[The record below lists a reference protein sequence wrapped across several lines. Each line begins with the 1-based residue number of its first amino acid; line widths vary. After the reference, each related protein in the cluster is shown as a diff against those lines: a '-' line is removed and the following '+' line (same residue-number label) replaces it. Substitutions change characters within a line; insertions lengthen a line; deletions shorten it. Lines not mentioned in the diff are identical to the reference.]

1 MKLLQQSWRM
11 LARDWRAGELRLLL
25 VAVALAVAALSS
37 VGFFADRMSKALS
50 SQARQLLG
58 ADAVLN
64 SDVPVGQEFRAAA
77 KKAGLTVADTVVF
90 PSMVGATGPKALE
103 VAPQLS
109 SLKAVSAGYPLRGNL
124 KVSDKA
130 GELGADTRE
139 IPAPGTVWLD
149 PALLSMLNASIGDSV
164 ELGELQLKVTRL
176 ITMEPDRGT
185 NFVNFAPRA
194 LINLQ
199 DLERSRL
206 VQTGS
211 RVGYRVLLS
220 GDLPTVDA
228 FVASQKIA
236 TGQRFED
243 LRGGRP
249 ELRST
254 LDRAER
260 FLSLVA
266 LLSALIAATAIALAA
281 RRFAERHLDGCAVM
295 RAIGLPQGQMAR
307 LLLLELVWIAMGA
320 AIVGVVIGY
329 AAHYALISAVG
340 SLLTI
345 ALPQPSLAPAVQSSL
360 AGLVLLLGFA
370 GLPIVRLAG
379 VAPIRVLRRDLGAPG
394 QLAWISG
401 GIAFVA
407 VMALMVWFAGDLK
420 LAGIALGGF
429 VAAALVFALV
439 AWGLMR
445 LVASAGRASKGR
457 ALAMLR
463 VVLAGWSKRGVASIA
478 QMVALAVSLMALL
491 LLTVTRNDLLD
502 SWRKASPPDAPNRF
516 VINIQPDQRDSV
528 AQALK
533 KAGLTGGGSANAAT
547 ELAPMVRGRLV
558 RINGQE
564 VNLELFN
571 ERAKRMLD
579 REFNV
584 SYMTE
589 QPGHN
594 TTTQGRWINP
604 AAAEVSIEE
613 GMAATLNLK
622 LNDDLAFD
630 IAGEITLLKVVGFRK
645 VVWDS
650 MKVNFFMV
658 ASPKPLLN
666 APQTFVTALHVP
678 AEKRQAV
685 DQLVRTF
692 PNLTVFDT
700 DNILKQVQTVLDQ
713 ISRAVEF
720 LFGFTLLAGLLVLYA
735 AQSAGQQERQR
746 ETALMRA
753 LGASRDQLT
762 KSLSAELLLT
772 GGLAGLMA
780 GVGAVTVGVVLART
794 IFEFNMGISLWP
806 ILVGVIAGSSAALL
820 AGWWGLR
827 KIVQTPPMISLRME

>member
-1 MKLLQQSWRM
+1 MNVLQQSWRM

-77 KKAGLTVADTVVF
+77 KQAGLTIADTVVF
-90 PSMVGATGPKALE
+90 PSMVGATGPKARE

-109 SLKAVSAGYPLRGNL
+109 SLKAVSTGYPLRGNL
-124 KVSDKA
+124 KVSDKV
-130 GELGADTRE
+130 GELGAETRE

-164 ELGELQLKVTRL
+164 ELGELQLQITKL
-176 ITMEPDRGT
+176 ITMEPDRGA

-206 VQTGS
+206 VQAGS

-220 GDLPTVDA
+220 GDLDKVDA
-228 FVASQKIA
+228 FVTSQKVA
-236 TGQRFED
+236 SGQRFED

-249 ELRST
+249 ELRNT

-307 LLLLELVWIAMGA
+307 LLLLELVWIAIGA
-320 AIVGVVIGY
+320 AVVGVVIGY
-329 AAHYALISAVG
+329 AAHYVLISAVG

-345 ALPQPSLAPAVQSSL
+345 ALPQPSFAPAIQASL

-394 QLAWISG
+394 QMAWISG

-407 VMALMVWFAGDLK
+407 VMALMIWFAGDLK
-420 LAGIALGGF
+420 LASIALGGF
-429 VAAALVFALV
+429 VIAALVFALV

-457 ALAMLR
+457 GLAMLR

-516 VINIQPDQRDSV
+516 VINIQPDQRDGV
-528 AQALK
+528 AEALK
-533 KAGLTGGGSANAAT
+533 KAGLAVNGTSD
-547 ELAPMVRGRLV
+547 LAPMVRARLI

-564 VNLELFN
+564 INLELFN

-589 QPGHN
+589 QPAHN
-594 TTTQGRWINP
+594 STIEGRWINP
-604 AAAEVSIEE
+604 NAAEVSVEE

-622 LNDDLAFD
+622 VNDDLAFD
-630 IAGEITLLKVVGFRK
+630 IAGETTLLKVVGFRK

-658 ASPKPLLN
+658 ASPKPMLT

-678 AEKRQAV
+678 PDKRQV
-685 DQLVRTF
+685 LDQLVRKF

-753 LGASRDQLT
+753 LGASRQQLT
-762 KSLSAELLLT
+762 RSLSAELLLT

-780 GVGAVTVGVVLART
+780 GIGAVAVGVVLART
-794 IFEFNMGISLWP
+794 IFEFNMSISLWP
-806 ILVGVIAGSSAALL
+806 IVVGVAAGASAALL

-827 KIVQTPPMISLRME
+827 KIVQTPPMISLRMD

>member
-1 MKLLQQSWRM
+1 MNVLQQSWRM

-64 SDVPVGQEFRAAA
+64 SDVPVSQEFRAAA
-77 KKAGLTVADTVVF
+77 KQAGLTIADTVVF
-90 PSMVGATGPKALE
+90 PSMVGATGPKARE

-109 SLKAVSAGYPLRGNL
+109 SLKAVSTGYPLRGNL
-124 KVSDKA
+124 KVSDKV
-130 GELGADTRE
+130 GELGAETRE

-164 ELGELQLKVTRL
+164 ELGELQLQITKL
-176 ITMEPDRGT
+176 ITMEPDRGA

-206 VQTGS
+206 VQAGS

-220 GDLPTVDA
+220 GDLVKVDA
-228 FVASQKIA
+228 FVAAQKVA
-236 TGQRFED
+236 SGQRFED

-249 ELRST
+249 ELRNT

-307 LLLLELVWIAMGA
+307 LLLLELVWIAIGA
-320 AIVGVVIGY
+320 AVVGVVIGY
-329 AAHYALISAVG
+329 AAHYVLISAVG

-345 ALPQPSLAPAVQSSL
+345 ALPQPSFAPAIQASL

-394 QLAWISG
+394 QMAWISG
-401 GIAFVA
+401 GVAFVA
-407 VMALMVWFAGDLK
+407 VMALMIWFAGDLK
-420 LAGIALGGF
+420 LASIALGGF
-429 VAAALVFALV
+429 VIAALVFALV

-457 ALAMLR
+457 GFAMLR

-516 VINIQPDQRDSV
+516 VINIQPDQRDGV
-528 AQALK
+528 AEALK
-533 KAGLTGGGSANAAT
+533 KAGLAVNGTSD
-547 ELAPMVRGRLV
+547 LAPMVRARLI

-564 VNLELFN
+564 INLELFN

-589 QPGHN
+589 QPAHN
-594 TTTQGRWINP
+594 STTEGRWINP
-604 AAAEVSIEE
+604 NAAEVSVEE

-622 LNDDLAFD
+622 VNDDLAFD
-630 IAGEITLLKVVGFRK
+630 IAGETTLLKVVGFRK

-658 ASPKPLLN
+658 ASPKPMLT

-678 AEKRQAV
+678 ADKRQVV
-685 DQLVRTF
+685 DQLVRKF

-753 LGASRDQLT
+753 LGASRQQLT
-762 KSLSAELLLT
+762 RSLSAELLLT

-780 GVGAVTVGVVLART
+780 GIGAVAVGVVLART
-794 IFEFNMGISLWP
+794 IFEFNMSISLWP
-806 ILVGVIAGSSAALL
+806 IVVGVVAGASAALL

>member
-1 MKLLQQSWRM
+1 MNVLQQSWRM

-37 VGFFADRMSKALS
+37 VGFFADRMSKALN

-64 SDVPVGQEFRAAA
+64 SDVAVNNEFRNAA
-77 KKAGLTVADTVVF
+77 KQAGLTVADTVVF
-90 PSMVGATGPKALE
+90 PSMVGATGAKARE

-109 SLKAVSAGYPLRGNL
+109 SLKAVSTGYPLRGNL
-124 KVSDKA
+124 KVTSKA
-130 GELGADTRE
+130 GEPGEDTRE
-139 IPAPGTVWLD
+139 IPAAGTVWLD
-149 PALLSMLNASIGDSV
+149 PALLSMLNAAIGDSI
-164 ELGELQLKVTRL
+164 EIGELQLKVTRL

-206 VQTGS
+206 IQAGS

-220 GDLPTVDA
+220 GELGKVDN
-228 FVASQKIA
+228 FVASYKIA
-236 TGQRFED
+236 QGQRFED

-249 ELRST
+249 ELRTT

-307 LLLLELVWIAMGA
+307 LLLLELIWIALGA
-320 AIVGVVIGY
+320 AIVGTLIGY
-329 AAHYALISAVG
+329 AAHYVLISAVG
-340 SLLTI
+340 SLLPI
-345 ALPQPSLAPAVQSSL
+345 SLPQPSFAPALQASL
-360 AGLVLLLGFA
+360 AGIVLLLGFA

-394 QLAWISG
+394 QLAWVSG
-401 GIAFVA
+401 GIAFA
-407 VMALMVWFAGDLK
+407 ACMALMIWFAGDIK
-420 LAGIALGGF
+420 LASYALGGF
-429 VAAALVFALV
+429 VVAALLFALI

-445 LVASAGRASKGR
+445 LVSSAGRASTGSG
-457 ALAMLR
+457 LAMLR

-516 VINIQPDQRDSV
+516 VINIQPDQRDAV
-528 AQALK
+528 AEALK
-533 KAGLTGGGSANAAT
+533 KAGLTANGSADKVSS
-547 ELAPMVRGRLV
+547 LSPMVRARLI
-558 RINGQE
+558 RINGKE
-564 VNLELFN
+564 INLEQYN

-584 SYMTE
+584 SYMVD
-589 QPGHN
+589 QPSHN
-594 TTTQGRWINP
+594 STIEGRWINP
-604 AAAEVSIEE
+604 EASEVSIEE
-613 GMAATLNLK
+613 GIAATLNLK
-622 LNDDLAFD
+622 VNDDLAFD
-630 IAGEITLLKVVGFRK
+630 IAGETMQLKVVGLRK
-645 VVWDS
+645 VAWDS

-658 ASPKPLLN
+658 ASPKPMLN

-678 AEKRQAV
+678 PAKSQAI
-685 DQLVRTF
+685 DQLIRSY

-753 LGASRDQLT
+753 LGASRKQLT
-762 KSLSAELLLT
+762 RSLSAELLLT
-772 GGLAGLMA
+772 GGLSGLMA
-780 GVGAVTVGVVLART
+780 GTGAVAVGVVLART
-794 IFEFNMGISLWP
+794 IFEFNMSISIWP
-806 ILVGVIAGSSAALL
+806 ILVGVVAGASAALL
-820 AGWWGLR
+820 AGWWSLR